1 MQSLDPFRTP
11 PAVRPHLL
19 AARLTRMAKHRSD
32 MSEREKRDEAAVLR
46 FKVKIMWWAC
56 TGLAGTIGTI
66 LLNLWMSKLM
76 GHG

>member
-1 MQSLDPFRTP
+1 
-11 PAVRPHLL
+11 
-19 AARLTRMAKHRSD
+19 MAKHRSD